1 MKLFTIVGARPQ
13 FVKAAA
19 VSRAI
24 QAHNGAGTAPR
35 LEEFLLHTGQHY
47 DDLMSGVFFRDLEI
61 PEPHA
66 HLGVGSGPQ
75 GWQTAAMLQGIE
87 EALLRERPDWV
98 VVYGDTNSTLAG
110 ALAAVKLHI
119 PVAHV
124 EAGLRSFN
132 RRMSEEHNRVASDHL
147 STLLLCPTRIAVE
160 NLKREG
166 IDGAG
171 PCVVRN
177 VGDVMYDSILYY
189 SKLAEARSRI
199 LEKLGLEQ
207 GGYGLVTIHR
217 AENTDDP
224 ARLKSI
230 FEALARVAESGLKL
244 VLPLHPRTRK
254 VLEASDSSFRFPL
267 SAFSSGDSLST
278 LDCGPGTL
286 LMIDPVPYLD
296 MLLLEKNGRVILT
309 DSGGV
314 QKEAYWFG
322 VPCVTMRDETEW
334 VETVEAG
341 WNAVVGADTGKIVGA
356 VRSVKPGR
364 PGGDFYGNGH
374 AAEKIVKILSAD
386 VEVRSRQKMDGTR
399 INTNKH
405 GSDL

>member
-24 QAHNGAGTAPR
+24 EAHNAAGTAPR

-66 HLGVGSGPQ
+66 HLGVGSGRQ

-87 EALLRERPDWV
+87 EALLREKPDWV

-147 STLLLCPTRIAVE
+147 STLLLCPTETAVK

-166 IDGAG
+166 IDGIG

-189 SKLAEARSRI
+189 AKLAEGRSRI
-199 LEKLGLEQ
+199 LEKLGLER

-224 ARLKSI
+224 SRLKNI
-230 FEALARVAESGLKL
+230 FAALARVADAGMKL

-254 VLEASDSSFRFPL
+254 VLEGLASSDSAFRFPH
-267 SAFSSGDSLST
+267 SAFSSDHSFST
-278 LDCGPGTL
+278 LDPGPGTL
-286 LMIDPVPYLD
+286 LIIDPLPYLD
-296 MLLLEKNGRVILT
+296 MLLLEKNARVILT

-314 QKEAYWFG
+314 QKEAYWFE

-341 WNAVVGADTGKIVGA
+341 WNAVVGAETEKIVEA
-356 VRSVKPGR
+356 VRSAKPGH

-374 AAEKIVKILSAD
+374 AAEKIVRILSA
-386 VEVRSRQKMDGTR
+386 ERK
-399 INTNKH
+399 
-405 GSDL
+405 